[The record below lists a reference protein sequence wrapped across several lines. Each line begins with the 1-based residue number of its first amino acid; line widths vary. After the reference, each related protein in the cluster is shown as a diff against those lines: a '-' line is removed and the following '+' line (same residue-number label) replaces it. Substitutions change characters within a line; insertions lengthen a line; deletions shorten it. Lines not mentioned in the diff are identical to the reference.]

1 MPQTPACTQ
10 RSRSEECSEAT
21 KIGRQSDAK
30 VIGKASDE
38 VGADIRVYRVCL
50 LDVAPGTP
58 AQMNR
63 NDDESQALCL
73 YRRECRP
80 RNECRGAM
88 SDGYLGFYR
97 ALHARELG
105 AVHCR

>member
-38 VGADIRVYRVCL
+38 VGADIRVYRICL

-73 YRRECRP
+73 EQ
-80 RNECRGAM
+80 EIE
-88 SDGYLGFYR
+88 
-97 ALHARELG
+97 HAPCKAYENHVVGVL
-105 AVHCR
+105 